1 MCDHHHRRRG
11 RWSIVTVVPVV
22 SSFVLL
28 LLLLPVLLPVPSM
41 SSSSS
46 SSSRRTTGR
55 TLVAAFSIPLPN
67 NVKYSSR
74 TTPFTPRRRNNNLD
88 RPLHAKN
95 DSDDSDI
102 DDISVTIPVSSS
114 NQDPNVSTNDQN
126 VVVVVNVVDEY
137 EHDTAVMN
145 RLLRP
150 FQWGELIQTLV
161 GRTIFVVV
169 VFGFILQFFGYSYIL
184 EYRNDDDVV
193 NDDVVSSSSFSRHTS
208 PPTFRI
214 GTIEERDFLQEIR
227 RDIQQQQ

>member
-1 MCDHHHRRRG
+1 
-11 RWSIVTVVPVV
+11 
-22 SSFVLL
+22 
-28 LLLLPVLLPVPSM
+28 M
-41 SSSSS
+41 SR
-46 SSSRRTTGR
+46 SSRRMMGR
-55 TLVAAFSIPLPN
+55 TLVEVAAFSTPLPN

-74 TTPFTPRRRNNNLD
+74 TTTFTPRRRNNFD
-88 RPLHAKN
+88 RPWHAKN

-102 DDISVTIPVSSS
+102 DDISVTIPVSFSH
-114 NQDPNVSTNDQN
+114 QDPSVSTNDQN

-169 VFGFILQFFGYSYIL
+169 VFGFILQLFGYSYIL
-184 EYRNDDDVV
+184 EYHDDDVA
-193 NDDVVSSSSFSRHTS
+193 NDDVVSSSPSSSSRHTS

>member
-1 MCDHHHRRRG
+1 
-11 RWSIVTVVPVV
+11 
-22 SSFVLL
+22 
-28 LLLLPVLLPVPSM
+28 M
-41 SSSSS
+41 SR
-46 SSSRRTTGR
+46 SSRRMMGR
-55 TLVAAFSIPLPN
+55 TLVEVAAFSTPLPN

-74 TTPFTPRRRNNNLD
+74 TTTFTPRRRNNLD
-88 RPLHAKN
+88 RPWHAKN

-184 EYRNDDDVV
+184 EYHDDDVA
-193 NDDVVSSSSFSRHTS
+193 NDDVVSSSSSRHTS

-227 RDIQQQQ
+227 RDIQQQQQQ